1 MQGLD
6 TERPRPR
13 AAKFRRLDQRE
24 LKQLELEFVQ
34 FLASQSIAAEEWTR
48 LKANKP
54 QLAEDLIV
62 IFSDVVME
70 KVLSKIKLLERRSR
84 HELHLYQCIED
95 KITWV
100 GIQIANESPLDL
112 SGDDIQ
118 KELELIFSE
127 QSHQAQLLR
136 AEKTCGQHYTME
148 IFKLTQSGCL
158 ISQNKEL
165 FEMLR
170 KMTNQQTE

>member
-1 MQGLD
+1 MQRLD
-6 TERPRPR
+6 TEQSRPRE
-13 AAKFRRLDQRE
+13 AKFRRLDLQE

-34 FLASQSIAAEEWTR
+34 FLASQSISAEDWTH

-54 QLAEDLIV
+54 QRAEDLVV

-84 HELHLYQCIED
+84 HELHLYQCKED

-100 GIQIANESPLDL
+100 GIQITNESPLDL

-118 KELELIFSE
+118 KELELIFGE

-136 AEKTCGQHYTME
+136 AEKTCGRHYTME

-158 ISQNKEL
+158 ISQNEEL
-165 FEMLR
+165 FEMLS
-170 KMTNQQTE
+170 KMTCEQTE